1 MPGDAPCP
9 RADGTT
15 RLSTVKHGQHTSRV
29 YSLLGMGTLKTLVWT
44 KTRVV
49 WARFAAVYSSVPLS
63 TCRVTADNT
72 HAAVACLGGVAARS
86 SIQGHENPDGIF
98 SWDDQFEDVRE

>member
-1 MPGDAPCP
+1 MFCSSILFCAVVDLQGDC
-9 RADGTT
+9 R
-15 RLSTVKHGQHTSRV
+15 QH
-29 YSLLGMGTLKTLVWT
+29 
-44 KTRVV
+44 
-49 WARFAAVYSSVPLS
+49 
-63 TCRVTADNT
+63 T